1 MKTVVIG
8 TSAGKSMDEIM
19 AVYPRHA
26 QLVQVFIDRGD
37 VIGIGPLDNGGNL
50 AIFRTREAAEEFA
63 RTDPFL
69 LEGLVASYDVRGW
82 NDELLA

>member
-26 QLVQVFIDRGD
+26 ELVRTFIDRGE
-37 VIGIGPLDNGGNL
+37 VIGIGPFDNGGNL

-63 RTDPFL
+63 HTDPFL
-69 LEGLVASYDVRGW
+69 LEGLVASYDVRDW
-82 NDELLA
+82 SDELLA

>member
-19 AVYPRHA
+19 AVYPRHKVA
-26 QLVQVFIDRGD
+26 VDAFIERGE
-37 VIGIGPLDNGGNL
+37 VIGIGPLVGGGNL

-69 LEGLVASYDVRGW
+69 VEGMVASYDVRDW
-82 NDELLA
+82 NDDLLA